1 MTRLPDQVKALF
13 WEGLSEEPDP
23 DRHGDYIA
31 IRVLE
36 VGDEAAVRWLLDRYG
51 AQHVGRVV
59 SSGRLRPC
67 AAGFWRRVLVDA

>member
-1 MTRLPDQVKALF
+1 MAQLPDPVRSLF

-23 DRHGDYIA
+23 DRHGEYIA

-51 AQHVGRVV
+51 AQRVRRVV
-59 SSGRLRPC
+59 TSGRLRSR
-67 AAGFWRRVLVDA
+67 AAWFWRRVLVDA